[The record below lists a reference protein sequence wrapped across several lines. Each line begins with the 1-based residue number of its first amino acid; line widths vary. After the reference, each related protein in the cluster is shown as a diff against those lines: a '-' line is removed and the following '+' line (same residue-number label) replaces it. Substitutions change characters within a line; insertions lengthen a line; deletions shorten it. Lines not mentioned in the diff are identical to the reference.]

1 MTPKTLPS
9 MGKCLAFALVVSL
22 LAATEAPAT
31 TFTLN
36 IVDGAGEGLNDT
48 TPRAPEGGNPGTTL
62 GLLRQTTT
70 TRT

>member
-1 MTPKTLPS
+1 

-36 IVDGAGEGLNDT
+36 IVDGAGEV
-48 TPRAPEGGNPGTTL
+48 
-62 GLLRQTTT
+62 
-70 TRT
+70 